1 MRAAAVLGLIAVW
14 LSSAA
19 PGAGGGAAEVTRGPY
34 LQAGTPSSVLVVF
47 HTDRR
52 CRGLVEF
59 GRPPALDRRA
69 AGAAGTGHAIRLVA
83 LQPAA
88 DYHYRA
94 RCEGEPGTSGPWS
107 FTTYPDGPAPFTF
120 AVLGDSGTGS
130 EAQRAVARLVES
142 WAPALVLHVGD
153 LIYGRNPLAWDARFF
168 LIYRALLAGRPIYPV
183 PGDNDVS
190 IFMGW
195 GALFDRAFHLPA
207 NNPERDERYY
217 SFDVGD
223 VHFVALDSTRLA
235 DAGRRAAMLAWLED
249 DLRVTTRRFTVAFL
263 HHPPY
268 SAGLHHG
275 SDRPAR
281 EHLVPVFERHGVAL
295 VFSGHDHH
303 YERTHPV
310 RGVVYVV
317 TGGGGARLREVA
329 PRSFTAYAEPAH
341 HAVRVDVGDGG
352 LRLRAVRRDGR
363 VIDEATLA
371 R

>member
-1 MRAAAVLGLIAVW
+1 MRSAAGLGLALV
-14 LSSAA
+14 LVA
-19 PGAGGGAAEVTRGPY
+19 GAGPGDDTVEATRGPY
-34 LQAGTPSSVLVVF
+34 LQSGATSSVLVVF
-47 HTDRR
+47 HTGRR

-69 AGAAGTGHAIRLVA
+69 TGGTGTRHVVGLTG
-83 LQPAA
+83 LEPATRY
-88 DYHYRA
+88 DYRVGCDGERA
-94 RCEGEPGTSGPWS
+94 SGPWS

-130 EAQRAVARLVES
+130 EAQRAVARLIEG

-168 LIYRALLAGRPIYPV
+168 LIYRALLAGRPFYPV

-235 DAGRRAAMLAWLED
+235 DTDRRAAMLAWLED
-249 DLRVTTRRFTVAFL
+249 DLRAHGRRFTVVFM

-275 SDRPAR
+275 SDRLAR
-281 EHLVPVFERHGVAL
+281 EHLAPVFERHGVDL
-295 VFSGHDHH
+295 VLSGHDHH

-317 TGGGGARLREVA
+317 TGGGGARLRGVA
-329 PRSFTAYAEPAH
+329 PQPFTAYAEPAH
-341 HAVRVDVGDGG
+341 HAVRVDVGEDR
-352 LRLRAVRRDGR
+352 LRLRAVRPDGR
-363 VIDEATLA
+363 VMDEATVEP
-371 R
+371 